1 MAFPL
6 LYFNVLFIIVFMFM
20 QPQAQ
25 KKNSEPGLIEA
36 VGILDI
42 ILVPLIAIYASYSTS
57 VPGVGIFVSLLIL
70 PLWVLFFVPVVL
82 CMAYGIRTANFMKPV
97 ARKTRLVI
105 CSTTIII
112 RTVVGLYV
120 FVGAVVAF
128 S

>member
-1 MAFPL
+1 
-6 LYFNVLFIIVFMFM
+6 M